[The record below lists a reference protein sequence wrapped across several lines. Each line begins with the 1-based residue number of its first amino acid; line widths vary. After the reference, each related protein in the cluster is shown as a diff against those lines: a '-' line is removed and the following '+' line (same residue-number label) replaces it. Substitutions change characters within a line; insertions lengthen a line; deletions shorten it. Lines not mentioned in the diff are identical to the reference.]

1 MLNLF
6 SKGENFVGCNG
17 YFCPENF
24 ILMNPILQNIFFILS
39 AVTVAGI
46 GYLIKEVLA
55 LKHMLKTANPESK
68 RLQLQAYERLAVLA
82 ERMGL
87 KNLISRAD
95 VHGESA
101 AIMHG
106 VLIENIKSEYD
117 YNASQQVYVSKEVWD
132 AITRLKDQNIYVINQ
147 LAAMLPVQ
155 ANSLDLSKRILEY
168 TMTQNPELN
177 KIVLDAI
184 QHEAKEIMK

>member
-1 MLNLF
+1 
-6 SKGENFVGCNG
+6 
-17 YFCPENF
+17 
-24 ILMNPILQNIFFILS
+24 MNPILQNIFVILS
-39 AVTVAGI
+39 ILTVAGI
-46 GYLIKEVLA
+46 GYLIKEVLEI
-55 LKHMLKTANPESK
+55 KHMMKTANPESK
-68 RLQLQAYERLAVLA
+68 QLQLQAYERLAVLV
-82 ERMGL
+82 ERLGL
-87 KNLISRAD
+87 KNLLSRAD
-95 VHGESA
+95 VQGQSA

-155 ANSLDLSKRILEY
+155 ANSHDLSKRILEY
-168 TMTQNPELN
+168 TITQNPELN

>member
-1 MLNLF
+1 
-6 SKGENFVGCNG
+6 
-17 YFCPENF
+17 
-24 ILMNPILQNIFFILS
+24 MNPILQNIFVILS
-39 AVTVAGI
+39 ILTVAGI
-46 GYLIKEVLA
+46 GYLIKEVLEI
-55 LKHMLKTANPESK
+55 KHMMKTANPESK
-68 RLQLQAYERLAVLA
+68 QLQLQAYERLAVLV
-82 ERMGL
+82 ERLGL

-95 VHGESA
+95 VQGQSA

-155 ANSLDLSKRILEY
+155 ANSHDLSKRILEY
-168 TMTQNPELN
+168 TITQNPELN